1 MKHIRLG
8 LLLCILH
15 YALCI
20 PVASAQEIYCQVKVI
35 SGGAEVQNKQVFTE
49 MQKAMQDFMNLRRRT
64 TDQFSTEERILVNI
78 VLSITASPR
87 IGYYEA
93 TAQVQAVRPV
103 YGVSLETPLLNFLDR
118 DWQFEYTEGM
128 PMDFND
134 NTLTYANSL
143 TSLLSFYAYVILGLD
158 YDSFGKLGGKN
169 FYQKAQYI
177 TTNTAQSDAG
187 RGWKAFDGTNTRYS
201 LVDNLMDQR
210 VAPFRE
216 GMYEY
221 YRLGLDRFLEQPEEA
236 RKSVLSCLQKIQ
248 QVQLI
253 KPLNIAINTFLD
265 TKSNEIVNIYQ
276 TAQPAEK
283 QAAYNILVAIDPTK
297 TDRYKAMIGQ

>member
-1 MKHIRLG
+1 MR
-8 LLLCILH
+8 LLLFILH
-15 YALCI
+15 FSLLICA
-20 PVASAQEIYCQVKVI
+20 ATSAQEIFCKVKVI
-35 SGGAEVQNKQVFTE
+35 SSGAEVQNKAVFTE
-49 MQKAMQDFMNLRRRT
+49 MEKAMQDFMNLRRRT
-64 TDQFSTEERILVNI
+64 TDQYSTEERILVNI

-87 IGYYEA
+87 IGFYEA

-103 YGVSLETPLLNFLDR
+103 YGASLETALLNFLDR

-134 NTLTYANSL
+134 NTLTYFNSL
-143 TSLLSFYAYVILGLD
+143 SSLLSFYAYTILGLD

-177 TTNTAQSDAG
+177 VTNTGQADPG
-187 RGWKAFDGTNTRYS
+187 RGWKTFDGTNSRFS
-201 LVDNLMDQR
+201 LADNLMDQR

-216 GMYEY
+216 GMYDY

-236 RKSVLSCLQKIQ
+236 RKSVLDCLRKIQ
-248 QVQLI
+248 QVQQV
-253 KPLNIAINTFLD
+253 KPLNIAINTFMD
-265 TKSNEIVNIYQ
+265 TKSNEIVNMYQ
-276 TAQPAEK
+276 QAQPQDK

-297 TDRYKAMIGQ
+297 TDRYKALIGQ

>member
-1 MKHIRLG
+1 MRRLF
-8 LLLCILH
+8 LILH
-15 YALCI
+15 FSFLIGLGAY
-20 PVASAQEIYCQVKVI
+20 AQEIYCQVTVNA
-35 SGGAEVQNKQVFTE
+35 SQVEVQDKRVFEE
-49 MQKAMQDFMNLRRRT
+49 MKKAMQDFMNQRRRT

-78 VLSITASPR
+78 VLSITNSPR

-134 NTLTYANSL
+134 NTLTYFNSIS
-143 TSLLSFYAYVILGLD
+143 SLLSFYAYIILGLD
-158 YDSFGKLGGKN
+158 YDSFGKLSGKN
-169 FYQKAQYI
+169 HYQKAQYI
-177 TTNTAQSDAG
+177 TTNTSQSDQG
-187 RGWKAFDGTNTRYS
+187 RGWKAFDGTNSRFS

-236 RKSVLSCLQKIQ
+236 RKSVLSCLQKI
-248 QVQLI
+248 
-253 KPLNIAINTFLD
+253 KPYRRL
-265 TKSNEIVNIYQ
+265 S
-276 TAQPAEK
+276 P
-283 QAAYNILVAIDPTK
+283 
-297 TDRYKAMIGQ
+297 